1 MTPFCNYNGNIQQHL
16 SNEEFEA
23 LKNLSA
29 NCSLIIQKAVKG
41 KSVILVEKDASIR
54 HIEKNLDDATKF
66 EKVKNQE
73 RNFEFFS

>member
-1 MTPFCNYNGNIQQHL
+1 MKN
-16 SNEEFEA
+16 FEA

-41 KSVILVEKDASIR
+41 KSVILVEKDACVR

-66 EKVKNQE
+66 EKVKYQQ
-73 RNFEFFS
+73 RNFGFFS